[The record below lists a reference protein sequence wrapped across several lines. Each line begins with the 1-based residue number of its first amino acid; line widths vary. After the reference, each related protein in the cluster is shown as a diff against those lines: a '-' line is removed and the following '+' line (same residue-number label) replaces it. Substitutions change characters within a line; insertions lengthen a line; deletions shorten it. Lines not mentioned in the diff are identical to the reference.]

1 MLHLKTR
8 AQFQAVLAGTAVAKT
23 THFVMHR
30 CALSESNLA
39 PVGLFRQRDV
49 WMGAMVPK
57 RWAKRSVTRHLIKRQ
72 VYATATE
79 HAKNLSQAAHVVRLR
94 AAFSPKQFH
103 SAASDVLKQAV
114 REEMAL
120 LFERAHLANQSLLV
134 QPFEAQAGAGSP

>member
-8 AQFQAVLAGTAVAKT
+8 AQFQAVLAGTTVAKT

-30 CALSESNLA
+30 CALSESASA
-39 PVGLFRQRDV
+39 PAGLFRQRDV

-79 HAKNLSQAAHVVRLR
+79 HANDLSQAAHVVRLR

-120 LFERAHLANQSLLV
+120 LFERAHLANQPLL
-134 QPFEAQAGAGSP
+134 AQTLVALASGVSS